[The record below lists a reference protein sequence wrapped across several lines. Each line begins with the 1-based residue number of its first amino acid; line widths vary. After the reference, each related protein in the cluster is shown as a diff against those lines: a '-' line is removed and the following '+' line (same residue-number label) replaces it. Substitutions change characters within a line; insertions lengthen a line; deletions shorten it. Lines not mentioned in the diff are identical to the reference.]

1 MFVKMGKTMAR
12 TDLYH
17 WLLEYQLI
25 SCLPKGIFQHFV
37 ATMMGKSFIL
47 FSHTRDKCIHDE

>member
-1 MFVKMGKTMAR
+1 MFVKMGKTVAR

-17 WLLEYQLI
+17 WLLEDRFI

-37 ATMMGKSFIL
+37 AIMMGKAFIL
-47 FSHTRDKCIHDE
+47 FSHIRDKCIYD

>member
-1 MFVKMGKTMAR
+1 MFVKMGKTVAR

-17 WLLEYQLI
+17 WLLEDQFI

-37 ATMMGKSFIL
+37 AIMMGKAFIL
-47 FSHTRDKCIHDE
+47 FSHIRDKCIYD